1 MAMIDRFLSV
11 RTDGAGG
18 TLIVRGETV
27 DEDGNRVDLG
37 DAAQILVAVIH
48 VGHLTNRADLTVEE
62 PVENPWVAMTGSH
75 HFNENDDVIA
85 VGAATQNAGDRP
97 RLFADEFT
105 VTLHDA
111 GEFSV

>member
-37 DAAQILVAVIH
+37 
-48 VGHLTNRADLTVEE
+48 
-62 PVENPWVAMTGSH
+62 
-75 HFNENDDVIA
+75 
-85 VGAATQNAGDRP
+85 
-97 RLFADEFT
+97 
-105 VTLHDA
+105 HDA
-111 GEFSV
+111 RRSS